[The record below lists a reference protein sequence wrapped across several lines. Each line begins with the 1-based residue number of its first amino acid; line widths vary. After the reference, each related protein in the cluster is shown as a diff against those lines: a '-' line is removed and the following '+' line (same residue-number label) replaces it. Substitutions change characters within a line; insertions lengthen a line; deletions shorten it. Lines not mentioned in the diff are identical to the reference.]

1 MKEEKGNKE
10 EERLQQKYMEFQMLQ
25 QQIQQVSKYMEE
37 LDSKLEEFRSTK
49 TNVEGMD
56 KVDEGVKTMVSL
68 APGIFAHAELKE
80 NKTFV
85 VNVGA
90 NILVEKN
97 IPQIT
102 KMLDK
107 QIQEIEGAHA
117 QMNENLAALNQR
129 AEEIVKDLQA

>member
-1 MKEEKGNKE
+1 MKEEKGKKE
-10 EERLQQKYMEFQMLQ
+10 EEKLQQKYMEFQMLQ
-25 QQIQQVSKYMEE
+25 QQIQQISKYIEE
-37 LDSKLEEFRSTK
+37 LDSKLDEFRSTK

-56 KVDEGVKTMVSL
+56 KAPKDAKTLVSL

-80 NKTFV
+80 NKKFV

-117 QMNENLAALNQR
+117 QMNQNLTALNQR